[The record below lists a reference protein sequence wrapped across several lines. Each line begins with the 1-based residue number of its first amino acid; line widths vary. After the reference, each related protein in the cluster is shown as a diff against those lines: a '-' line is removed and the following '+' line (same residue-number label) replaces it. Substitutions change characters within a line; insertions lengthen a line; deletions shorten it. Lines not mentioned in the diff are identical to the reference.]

1 MFTKNYTI
9 VIDSKQDNDLF
20 RKFISILSS
29 HGDIKKLRENAEN
42 DWTIIKM
49 ESSGRRW
56 NKLLGRLKDEMDLTP
71 YKIEGIWF
79 I

>member
-9 VIDSKQDNDLF
+9 VIDSKQDNDIF

-29 HGDIKKLRENAEN
+29 HGDIKKLRENSEN
-42 DWTIIKM
+42 DWTVIKM

-56 NKLLGRLKDEMDLTP
+56 NKLMSRLKEEMDLTP

>member
-9 VIDSKQDNDLF
+9 VIDSKQDNDIF
-20 RKFISILSS
+20 RKFVSILSS

-42 DWTIIKM
+42 DWTVIKM

-56 NKLLGRLKDEMDLTP
+56 NKLLGRLKDEMDLVP
-71 YKIEGIWF
+71 CQIEGIWF

>member
-9 VIDSKQDNDLF
+9 VIDSKQDNDIF
-20 RKFISILSS
+20 TKFVSILSS
-29 HGDIKKLRENAEN
+29 CGDIKKLRKNAETN
-42 DWTIIKM
+42 WTVIKM
-49 ESSGRRW
+49 EASGRRW
-56 NKLLGRLKDEMDLTP
+56 NKLMGRLKEEMDLTP